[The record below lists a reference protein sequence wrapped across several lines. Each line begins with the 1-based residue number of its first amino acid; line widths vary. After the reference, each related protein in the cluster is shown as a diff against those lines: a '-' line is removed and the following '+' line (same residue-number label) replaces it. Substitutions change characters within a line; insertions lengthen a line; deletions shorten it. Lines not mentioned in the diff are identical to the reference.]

1 MKFSCYGCDKRH
13 AACHATCETY
23 KKEKAA
29 HEAQKEK
36 EWKEKKVQRGL
47 NDHAVTAIE
56 RNRKRMGVRWNGKEG
71 RNVE

>member
-1 MKFSCYGCDKRH
+1 MKFSCYGCTKRH

-29 HEAQKEK
+29 HEAEKAKEL
-36 EWKEKKVQRGL
+36 EKKLIQRRL
-47 NDHAVTAIE
+47 NDHAARAIQ
-56 RNRKRMGVRWNGKEG
+56 RSRAMAGRKWNGKEG